1 MQVGN
6 LKNKRT
12 KGFTLIELLVVI
24 VVLGILLSISIVAY
38 NGAQGRAR
46 DSRRQNDI
54 SEIAKGLE
62 LYYAANHKYPTGGGA
77 TIINNQWS
85 ASGDSSWDA
94 FEAALGP
101 YMDNNVPSD
110 PINTPPPADMLI
122 GHGYDYAYYSSSM
135 SWCGAAG
142 NQYYIL
148 VYRLEAS
155 PQENTL
161 IGNCPTNPLGPFP
174 IWFTSNYRVTRL

>member
-6 LKNKRT
+6 LKNKRK
-12 KGFTLIELLVVI
+12 KGFTLVELLIVVI
-24 VVLGILLSISIVAY
+24 VIGILASIAIVSY
-38 NGAQGRAR
+38 NGTQKRAR
-46 DSRRQNDI
+46 DSKRLNDI
-54 SEIAKGLE
+54 SEITKALE
-62 LYYAANHKYPTGGGA
+62 VYYSVNHKYPTGGGA
-77 TIINNQWS
+77 SIINNTWS

-110 PINTPPPADMLI
+110 PINTPPPADPLVAV
-122 GHGYDYAYYSSSM
+122 GYDYAYYSTSS

-155 PQENTL
+155 PQTNTL

-174 IWFTSNYRVTRL
+174 LQFTSNYRVTRL

>member
-6 LKNKRT
+6 LKKIRP
-12 KGFTLIELLVVI
+12 KGFTLVELLIVI
-24 VVLGILLSISIVAY
+24 VVLGILISISIVAY
-38 NGAQGRAR
+38 NGIQARAR
-46 DSRRQNDI
+46 DSRRHNDI

-62 LYYAANHKYPTGGGA
+62 VYYSVNHKYPTSGGA
-77 TIINNQWS
+77 TIINNTWS

-110 PINTPPPADMLI
+110 PINTPPPADPLV
-122 GHGYDYAYYSSSM
+122 GVGYDYAYYSKPI

-155 PQENTL
+155 AQVNTL
-161 IGNCPTNPLGPFP
+161 NGNCPTNPLGPFP
-174 IWFTSNYRVTRL
+174 LQFTSNYRMTRL